1 MLIDGASASRPLIAV
16 EPVVVSRG
24 RGLEEGV
31 RERHAAPV
39 EHQRQRTHGRDHRP
53 GEHDQHDPVADPHL
67 APEAVRHEPEAE
79 AAEEA
84 NRGAGDE
91 ARHAIVAAGER
102 EHQRHEHR
110 NAEHHHHGREH
121 VDDRVDVLAKRD
133 SRARDH
139 AHASRGRAELHAWK
153 RRPTAATCRRSVRN
167 MIT

>member
-1 MLIDGASASRPLIAV
+1 MLIDGASPSRPLIAV
-16 EPVVVSRG
+16 EPVVVSPD
-24 RGLEEGV
+24 
-31 RERHAAPV
+31 AASKYASVKDMP
-39 EHQRQRTHGRDHRP
+39 RP
-53 GEHDQHDPVADPHL
+53 SSISGSAPTAGSSVQASDDQHDPVADPHL

-110 NAEHHHHGREH
+110 NAEHHHHGRED
-121 VDDRVDVLAKRD
+121 VDDRVDVLAQRD